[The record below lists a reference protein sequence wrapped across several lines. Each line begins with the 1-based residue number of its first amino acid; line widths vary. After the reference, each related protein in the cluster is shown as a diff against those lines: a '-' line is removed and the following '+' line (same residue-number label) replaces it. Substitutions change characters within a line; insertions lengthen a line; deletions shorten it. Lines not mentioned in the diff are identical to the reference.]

1 MKILLT
7 NDDGID
13 APGIKALEKK
23 LTESAHEVVVV
34 APDKE
39 QSATSHS
46 ITLHQPL
53 RIYKRAEN
61 RFAVTGSPADCVIL
75 AEKVV
80 LQDKIDLVISGI
92 NGGQNM
98 GEDVLYSGTV
108 AAALEAM
115 FLGFKAIAVSLASYV
130 DQKFDEA
137 ASVFNYL
144 IENGL
149 HNLIDNKEIF
159 NINIPN
165 LSLSEINGI
174 RITQIGHRKY
184 QDFVKEQLDP
194 RGRKIYWIG
203 GAKPVWEKR
212 EHTDFKA
219 IDEKFVSITPMTPS
233 FCRAEAYPKLHHWAQ
248 KIKVDF

>member
-1 MKILLT
+1 MRILLT

-13 APGIKALEKK
+13 APGIIALAKVLEKNG
-23 LTESAHEVVVV
+23 HDIIVV

-53 RIYKRAEN
+53 RLHERGKN
-61 RFAVTGSPADCVIL
+61 RYALTGSPADCAIM
-75 AEKVV
+75 AEKIV
-80 LQDKIDLVISGI
+80 LKEPPDLVISGI

-115 FLGFKAIAVSLASYV
+115 FLGFRSMAVSLASYSN
-130 DQKFDEA
+130 QKFEVA
-137 ASVFNYL
+137 AYFVNKL
-144 IENGL
+144 LQDGL
-149 HNLIDNKEIF
+149 HELIKENEIF

-165 LSLSEINGI
+165 VEIDEVAGI
-174 RITQIGHRKY
+174 RITEVGHRKY

-203 GAKPVWEKR
+203 GGAPVWDR
-212 EHTDFKA
+212 NGNSDFKA
-219 IDEKFVSITPMTPS
+219 ISENYISVTPVCPS
-233 FCRAEAYPKLHHWAQ
+233 FSKMDSFPKMEEWVSEQ
-248 KIKVDF
+248 K

>member
-1 MKILLT
+1 MRILLT

-13 APGIKALEKK
+13 APGITILEKVLK
-23 LTESAHEVVVV
+23 ENGHEIIIV

-53 RIYKRAEN
+53 RLHERGKN
-61 RFAVTGSPADCVIL
+61 KFALTGSPADCAIM

-80 LQDKIDLVISGI
+80 LKEPPDLVISGI

-115 FLGFKAIAVSLASYV
+115 FLGFRSMAVSLASYSN
-130 DQKFDEA
+130 QKFETA
-137 ASVFNYL
+137 AYYVNKLLQDGLHELIESNEVFNV
-144 IENGL
+144 
-149 HNLIDNKEIF
+149 
-159 NINIPN
+159 NIPN
-165 LSLSEINGI
+165 VEIGGVKGI
-174 RITQIGHRKY
+174 RITECGHRKY

-203 GAKPVWEKR
+203 GGAPVWDR
-212 EHTDFKA
+212 EGNSDFKA
-219 IDEKFVSITPMTPS
+219 ISENYISITPIRPS
-233 FCRAEAYPKLHHWAQ
+233 FTKRSSFPKMEKWAENNKL
-248 KIKVDF
+248 